1 MPEMIVQQVDEL
13 LVKRIKLLARER
25 QCSINEVLLD
35 ALRYGL
41 GMSEASQFSQS
52 QRDPEA
58 LAVLDGHWDAAE
70 QGIFQEAVK
79 ALAKTPPTQ
88 FAPESIRYA
97 QSPPGAE

>member
-13 LVKRIKLLARER
+13 LIKRIKLLARER

-41 GMSEASQFSQS
+41 GMSESRQFSES
-52 QRDPEA
+52 LRDQA
-58 LAVLDGHWDAAE
+58 LVVLDGHWDAEE

-79 ALAKTPPTQ
+79 ALAKTRPTQ

-97 QSPPGAE
+97 ESPPGAE